1 MSEAYVEC
9 LVKRKGTVKSKVL
22 TAFLAS
28 LTLVTFLTITLFAL
42 ISLVLAAALGVATYF
57 AWLQTA
63 VEYEYLYLD
72 KEITI
77 DKVLA
82 RTKRKR
88 VATFDL
94 NRIEIIAPVQS
105 YHLDNYKNRQVK
117 VKDFSSGENIDVKK
131 RFVFY
136 YEGGVKVVFDPNQK
150 MIDVLRNVA
159 PRKVFVDQ

>member
-159 PRKVFVDQ
+159 PRKVFVD

>member
-42 ISLVLAAALGVATYF
+42 ISLVLAAVLGVATYF

-159 PRKVFVDQ
+159 PRKVFVD